1 MARRRRIFGFF
12 KEQKNFLTFEK
23 LEIYV
28 KKILKGTQI
37 LMGKNESK
45 QNMRR
50 NGRSIWIVVLFLL
63 IAVMLTLMLLGP
75 VLSRLSQSDRNI
87 IPLFYSGEREIF
99 NKDGFSYI
107 RDNAEPDMLTYD
119 EKAQWQINTDVDLF
133 KNAYANESGEITVQ
147 SLKGDKVIAPGT
159 SHEYEFSL
167 KNTGN
172 ISLDYTMHL
181 DSVFTLLNRDLPM
194 QVRLRSGDRWI
205 LGSENSWVEP
215 EKLHEII
222 ESGTVD
228 VNKNVIYTFEWQWP
242 FENEKYAN
250 LILNDINDTV
260 IAEAA
265 VNQDVTFKLSIKT
278 QSEVTPG
285 AVPVNGNG
293 VELAQPLVLWNILS
307 RIVFPAAIALG
318 ILIILLILFRRPIY
332 VTGFIPAKEGDEFNL
347 DKQKTDILSSDG
359 RFVFKKVYTGKHR
372 FVMGEKECSFKLKYK
387 SKTEGIAFETKDD
400 ILEITVSRRVRAVE
414 LYMYFIESEII
425 VTQDKWAAIDKKR
438 NVITPD
444 GVKEPQDKQNTT
456 PGGLHVNEDG
466 YFEIMTPVTTAK

>member
-1 MARRRRIFGFF
+1 
-12 KEQKNFLTFEK
+12 
-23 LEIYV
+23 
-28 KKILKGTQI
+28 
-37 LMGKNESK
+37 MGKDRSK
-45 QNMRR
+45 QNKRYI
-50 NGRSIWIVVLFLL
+50 GRSIWIVVLFLL
-63 IAVMLTLMLLGP
+63 IAVMLTLTLLGP
-75 VLSRLSQSDRNI
+75 LLSRLSQSDRNI
-87 IPLFYSGEREIF
+87 IPLFYNGEREIF

-119 EKAQWQINTDVDLF
+119 EKAQWQIDTDVDLF
-133 KNAYANESGEITVQ
+133 KTAYANSNGAITAQ
-147 SLKGDKVIAPGT
+147 SLKGDKIIAPGT

-172 ISLDYTMHL
+172 ISLDYTMRL
-181 DSVFTLLNRDLPM
+181 DSVFTLLNRDLPIR
-194 QVRLRSGDRWI
+194 VRLHSGDRWI
-205 LGSENSWVEP
+205 LGGENSWVEP
-215 EKLHEII
+215 EELHEII

-242 FENEKYAN
+242 FENDKYAN

-260 IAEAA
+260 IADAA

-307 RIVFPAAIALG
+307 RIVFPAIIGAG
-318 ILIILLILFRRPIY
+318 ILIILLILFKRPIY
-332 VTGFIPAKEGDEFNL
+332 VTGFIPAEEGDEFNL
-347 DKQKTDILSSDG
+347 DKHKTDILEHG

-372 FVMGEKECSFKLKYK
+372 FILGEKECSFKLKYK
-387 SKTEGIAFETKDD
+387 SKTEGIAFEAKDD
-400 ILEITVSRRVRAVE
+400 ILEISVSRKIRAVE

-425 VTQDKWAAIDKKR
+425 VTQNKWAAIDKER

-444 GVKEPQDKQNTT
+444 GIKEPEDKQNTT
-456 PGGLHVNEDG
+456 PGGLHINKDG
-466 YFEIMTPVTTAK
+466 YFEIMIPVTTAK

>member
-1 MARRRRIFGFF
+1 M
-12 KEQKNFLTFEK
+12 
-23 LEIYV
+23 
-28 KKILKGTQI
+28 
-37 LMGKNESK
+37 
-45 QNMRR
+45 
-50 NGRSIWIVVLFLL
+50 VVLFLL
-63 IAVMLTLMLLGP
+63 IAVMLTLILLSP
-75 VLSRLSQSDRNI
+75 ILSRLSQSDRNI

-119 EKAQWQINTDVDLF
+119 EKAQWETNTDVDLF
-133 KNAYANESGEITVQ
+133 KTAYADNNGEITAQ
-147 SLKGDKVIAPGT
+147 SLKGDKIIAPGT

-181 DSVFTLLNRDLPM
+181 DSVFTLLDRDLPIK
-194 QVRLRSGDRWI
+194 VRLHSGDRWI

-228 VNKNVIYTFEWQWP
+228 VNKTVLYTFEWQWP
-242 FENEKYAN
+242 FENDKYAN

-265 VNQDVTFKLSIKT
+265 VNQDVTFKLSIET
-278 QSEVTPG
+278 QSAVTPG

-307 RIVFPAAIALG
+307 RIVFPALIAAG
-318 ILIILLILFRRPIY
+318 ILIILLLLFRRPVY

-347 DKQKTDILSSDG
+347 DKQKTDILAGG
-359 RFVFKKVYTGKHR
+359 RFVFKKVYSGKHR
-372 FVMGEKECSFKLKYK
+372 LVLGGKECSVKLKYK
-387 SKTEGIAFETKDD
+387 SKTEGIAFETNDG
-400 ILEITVSRRVRAVE
+400 ILEIYLSRKVRAIE
-414 LYMYFIESEII
+414 LYMLIIGDEII
-425 VTQDKWAAIDKKR
+425 VTQDNWAAIDKDR

-444 GVKEPQDKQNTT
+444 GVKEPEDKQNTT
-456 PGGLHVNEDG
+456 PGGLHINKDG